1 MAQSCTSSIAIIE
14 EQMVLIEKEL
24 SRMTLTSLII
34 SSAIALLLIAG
45 VFVVSLLIINSIS
58 RRIAKLSQAT
68 ILFSSGDLGTKITL
82 TGNDEINELGRFM
95 ETMRENLSKS
105 MVKIQSTS
113 SLALQSKQEL
123 ENAVVKSENETTM
136 LVKEISEIT
145 QSASALY
152 STVQSSETAVH
163 EITKEITNV
172 SNMIE
177 SQSSMVEE
185 SAASINQMAAS
196 IASLSMIM
204 EKNKSGSENLVRTA
218 ALGEAQITNTAESI
232 ELIQKSADTIK
243 DMAELIQGIAEQTN
257 ILAMNAAI
265 EAAHAGESGKGFSV
279 VADEI
284 RVLAEASSV
293 NSRSISDSLKEIL
306 ESISKADEDGK
317 KSALSF
323 QNIQKGISEVSN
335 SFDEILNGLIEL
347 NQGGTQIME
356 AMNEL
361 ASYTTDIN
369 SNSTSIKK
377 QTDLVAQAVSSV
389 NSTANGF
396 IASSKEAQEEVE
408 RIKAILSTVSDH
420 ASTIGLISS
429 QLLEEAEQYKV
440 EEEA

>member
-1 MAQSCTSSIAIIE
+1 
-14 EQMVLIEKEL
+14 
-24 SRMTLTSLII
+24 
-34 SSAIALLLIAG
+34 
-45 VFVVSLLIINSIS
+45 
-58 RRIAKLSQAT
+58 
-68 ILFSSGDLGTKITL
+68 
-82 TGNDEINELGRFM
+82 
-95 ETMRENLSKS
+95 
-105 MVKIQSTS
+105 
-113 SLALQSKQEL
+113 
-123 ENAVVKSENETTM
+123 
-136 LVKEISEIT
+136 
-145 QSASALY
+145 
-152 STVQSSETAVH
+152 
-163 EITKEITNV
+163 
-172 SNMIE
+172 
-177 SQSSMVEE
+177 
-185 SAASINQMAAS
+185 
-196 IASLSMIM
+196 
-204 EKNKSGSENLVRTA
+204 
-218 ALGEAQITNTAESI
+218 
-232 ELIQKSADTIK
+232 
-243 DMAELIQGIAEQTN
+243 
-257 ILAMNAAI
+257 MNAAI

-347 NQGGTQIME
+347 NQGGTQIMD

-440 EEEA
+440 EEKA